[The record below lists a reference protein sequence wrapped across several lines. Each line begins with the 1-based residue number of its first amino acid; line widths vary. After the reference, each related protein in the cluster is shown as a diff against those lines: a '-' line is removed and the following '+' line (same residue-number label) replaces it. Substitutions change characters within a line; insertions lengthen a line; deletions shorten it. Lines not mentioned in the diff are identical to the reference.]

1 MICLSD
7 TLSDRFVIWCPPLG
21 LREMAR
27 ALVQV
32 VGSPPPRPRSP
43 RRVSRHRLPLFSPP
57 PPPPPSS
64 LSAAYDIGIGEG
76 DEGDRRRRPDG
87 VGGGVPRRAA
97 DAGSGGGRAV
107 AGGRARPLRRRHRR
121 ALLRRLPPPLQARRV
136 LATRCSSPP
145 PQPPS
150 VRIILGDKFALASC
164 SPDADTHQFNYFGWN
179 WGATIRSSAMFP

>member
-57 PPPPPSS
+57 PPPPSS

-76 DEGDRRRRPDG
+76 DEGDRRRRRPDG

-164 SPDADTHQFNYFGWN
+164 SPDADTH
-179 WGATIRSSAMFP
+179 